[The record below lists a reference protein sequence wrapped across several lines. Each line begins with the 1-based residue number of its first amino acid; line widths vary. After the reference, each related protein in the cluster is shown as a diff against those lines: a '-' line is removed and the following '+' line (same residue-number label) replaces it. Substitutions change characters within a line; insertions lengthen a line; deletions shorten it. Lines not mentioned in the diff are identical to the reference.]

1 MAIPNFRAARRLRP
15 PGRGTARF
23 SARNAMMLP
32 VAGCATALVEGIMVA
47 TYDPLLILLSVVI
60 AVLGAFAGLRLAR
73 GLLRQGGAR
82 RKALLSAAAVTI
94 GGGIWSMHFV
104 GMLALELPVTIN
116 YDVLL
121 TLISALVS
129 ILVTGVGLSIASYGE
144 ASLRRLAAAGVFMGL
159 GISSMHYIGMAAVRA
174 NCVIGYSWGLVA
186 ASVLIGIAAAS
197 LALWLAFNLKGP
209 WQTLG
214 AAVVMGLAIAGMH
227 YTAMAAA
234 TFLPVEVLIEY
245 AAPALGPDLLAI
257 VVALAAFLIF
267 GLALLVALPDRAVP
281 EAPGQ
286 AAEAQPQPRPA
297 ANGLH
302 AAPLARLPVE
312 RNKTTLLLDPDQIV
326 SIQAEAHY
334 TRVSDGAETYFCSYS
349 LSDLEARLDPA
360 VFLRVHRSHIINLKH
375 ARAFEKHRE
384 QAVVRLG
391 GRSGASVPVSRRNVP
406 RLREALG
413 LPS

>member
-1 MAIPNFRAARRLRP
+1 
-15 PGRGTARF
+15 
-23 SARNAMMLP
+23 
-32 VAGCATALVEGIMVA
+32 MVA

-60 AVLGAFAGLRLAR
+60 AILGAYAGLRLAR
-73 GLLRQGGAR
+73 GLLRQGGTL

-129 ILVTGVGLSIASYGE
+129 ILVTGIGLSVASYGE

-174 NCVIGYSWGLVA
+174 NCVISYAWGLVA
-186 ASVLIGIAAAS
+186 ASVLVGIAAAS

-209 WQTLG
+209 WQTLA

-234 TFLPVEVLIEY
+234 TFLPVEVLIEH
-245 AAPALGPDLLAI
+245 AAPALSPYLLAI

-267 GLALLVALPDRAVP
+267 GLALLIALPDPAVP
-281 EAPGQ
+281 GTG
-286 AAEAQPQPRPA
+286 AEAGQPPAAGESRPA
-297 ANGLH
+297 ANGLE
-302 AAPLARLPVE
+302 PERLTRLPVE
-312 RNKTTLLLDPDQIV
+312 RNKTTLLLDPEQIV

-334 TRVSDGAETYFCSYS
+334 TRVFDGAETYFCSLS

-391 GRSGASVPVSRRNVP
+391 GRAGASVPVSRRNVS

>member
-1 MAIPNFRAARRLRP
+1 
-15 PGRGTARF
+15 
-23 SARNAMMLP
+23 
-32 VAGCATALVEGIMVA
+32 MVA

-60 AVLGAFAGLRLAR
+60 AVLGAYAGLRLAR
-73 GLLRQGGAR
+73 GLLRQGGTR

-129 ILVTGVGLSIASYGE
+129 ILVTGIGLSIVSYG
-144 ASLRRLAAAGVFMGL
+144 APSLRRLAAAGVFMGL

-174 NCVIGYSWGLVA
+174 NCLISYSYGLVA

-197 LALWLAFNLKGP
+197 LALWLAFNLEGR
-209 WQTLG
+209 WQTLA

-234 TFLPVEVLIEY
+234 TFLPVEVLIDY
-245 AAPALGPDLLAI
+245 AAPALSPYLLAI

-267 GLALLVALPDRAVP
+267 GLALLVALPDRPDPGAAP
-281 EAPGQ
+281 EAPE
-286 AAEAQPQPRPA
+286 AASMPE
-297 ANGLH
+297 
-302 AAPLARLPVE
+302 AAPEPEANRPPGGLLARLPVE
-312 RNKTTLLLDPDQIV
+312 QNKATLLLDLEQVV

-334 TRVSDGAETYFCSYS
+334 TRVSDGAETYFCSFS

-360 VFLRVHRSHIINLKH
+360 VFLRVHRSHIINLRH
-375 ARAFEKHRE
+375 ARAFEKHRA

-391 GRSGASVPVSRRNVP
+391 GRRGASIPVSRRNVP

>member
-1 MAIPNFRAARRLRP
+1 
-15 PGRGTARF
+15 
-23 SARNAMMLP
+23 
-32 VAGCATALVEGIMVA
+32 MVA

-60 AVLGAFAGLRLAR
+60 AILGAYAGLRLAR
-73 GLLRQGGAR
+73 GLLRQGGTL

-104 GMLALELPVTIN
+104 GMLALELPVVIN

-129 ILVTGVGLSIASYGE
+129 ILVTGIGLSIASYGE
-144 ASLRRLAAAGVFMGL
+144 ASARRLAAAGIFMGL

-174 NCVIGYSWGLVA
+174 NCVISYSYGLVA
-186 ASVLIGIAAAS
+186 TSVLVGIAAAT

-209 WQTLG
+209 WQTFA
-214 AAVVMGLAIAGMH
+214 AAVVMGLAISGMH

-245 AAPALGPDLLAI
+245 AAPALSPYLMAI

-267 GLALLVALPDRAVP
+267 GLALLIALPDQGRP
-281 EAPGQ
+281 EAGSAAAGEP
-286 AAEAQPQPRPA
+286 AEAEPPA
-297 ANGLH
+297 APEDLR
-302 AAPLARLPVE
+302 PERLTRLPVE
-312 RNKTTLLLDPDQIV
+312 RNKTTLLLDLEQIV

-334 TRVSDGAETYFCSYS
+334 TRVSDGAETYFCSFS
-349 LSDLEARLDPA
+349 LSELEARLDPA

-384 QAVVRLG
+384 QALVRLG
-391 GRSGASVPVSRRNVP
+391 GDDGASVPVSRRNVP

>member
-1 MAIPNFRAARRLRP
+1 
-15 PGRGTARF
+15 
-23 SARNAMMLP
+23 
-32 VAGCATALVEGIMVA
+32 MVA
-47 TYDPLLILLSVVI
+47 TYDPLLVLLSVVI
-60 AVLGAFAGLRLAR
+60 AIVGAYAGLRLAR
-73 GLLRQGGAR
+73 GLLRQGGTL

-104 GMLALELPVTIN
+104 GMLALELPVVIN
-116 YDVLL
+116 YDMLL

-129 ILVTGVGLSIASYGE
+129 ILVTGIGLSIASYGD

-174 NCVIGYSWGLVA
+174 NCVVSYSYGLVA
-186 ASVLIGIAAAS
+186 ASVLVGIAAAS
-197 LALWLAFNLKGP
+197 LALWLAFNMKGS
-209 WQTLG
+209 WQTLA

-245 AAPALGPDLLAI
+245 AAPALSPYLLAI

-267 GLALLVALPDRAVP
+267 GLALLIALPEQTVSAAVAEP
-281 EAPGQ
+281 VAK
-286 AAEAQPQPRPA
+286 AAEAAPPP
-297 ANGLH
+297 NGLQ
-302 AAPLARLPVE
+302 PGRLSRLPVE
-312 RNKTTLLLDPDQIV
+312 QNKTTLLLDPDQIV

-334 TRVSDGAETYFCSYS
+334 TRVSDGAETYFCSFS

-375 ARAFEKHRE
+375 ARALERHRA
-384 QAVVRLG
+384 QAIVRLG
-391 GRSGASVPVSRRNVP
+391 DRSGAGVPVSRRNVP

>member
-1 MAIPNFRAARRLRP
+1 
-15 PGRGTARF
+15 
-23 SARNAMMLP
+23 
-32 VAGCATALVEGIMVA
+32 MVA

-60 AVLGAFAGLRLAR
+60 AILGAYAGLRLAR
-73 GLLRQGGAR
+73 GLLRQGGTL

-104 GMLALELPVTIN
+104 GMLALELPVAIN

-129 ILVTGVGLSIASYGE
+129 ILVTGIGLSIASYGE
-144 ASLRRLAAAGVFMGL
+144 ASARRLAAAGIFMGL

-174 NCVIGYSWGLVA
+174 NCVISYSYGLVA
-186 ASVLIGIAAAS
+186 TSVLVGIAAAT

-209 WQTLG
+209 WQTFA
-214 AAVVMGLAIAGMH
+214 AAVVMGLAISGMH

-245 AAPALGPDLLAI
+245 AAPALSPYLMAI

-267 GLALLVALPDRAVP
+267 GLALLIALPDQGRP
-281 EAPGQ
+281 ESGS
-286 AAEAQPQPRPA
+286 AAAGEPAETEPPA
-297 ANGLH
+297 APEGLR
-302 AAPLARLPVE
+302 PERLTRLPVE
-312 RNKTTLLLDPDQIV
+312 RNKTTLLLDLEQIV

-334 TRVSDGAETYFCSYS
+334 TRVSDGAETYFCSFS
-349 LSDLEARLDPA
+349 LSELEARLDPA

-384 QAVVRLG
+384 QALVRLDG
-391 GRSGASVPVSRRNVP
+391 DAGASVPVSRRNVP

>member
-1 MAIPNFRAARRLRP
+1 
-15 PGRGTARF
+15 
-23 SARNAMMLP
+23 
-32 VAGCATALVEGIMVA
+32 MVA

-60 AVLGAFAGLRLAR
+60 AILVAYAGLRLAR
-73 GLLRQGGAR
+73 GLLRQGGTL

-104 GMLALELPVTIN
+104 GMLALELPVAIN

-129 ILVTGVGLSIASYGE
+129 ILVTGIGLSIASYGE
-144 ASLRRLAAAGVFMGL
+144 ASARRLAAAGIFMGL

-174 NCVIGYSWGLVA
+174 NCVISYSYGLVA
-186 ASVLIGIAAAS
+186 TSVLVGIAAAT

-209 WQTLG
+209 WQTFA
-214 AAVVMGLAIAGMH
+214 AAVVMGLAISGMH

-245 AAPALGPDLLAI
+245 AAPALSPYLMAI

-267 GLALLVALPDRAVP
+267 GLALLIALPDQGRP
-281 EAPGQ
+281 EAGSAAAGEP
-286 AAEAQPQPRPA
+286 AEAEPPA
-297 ANGLH
+297 APEDLR
-302 AAPLARLPVE
+302 PERLTRLPVE
-312 RNKTTLLLDPDQIV
+312 RNKTTLLLDLEQIV

-334 TRVSDGAETYFCSYS
+334 TRVSDGAETYFCSFS
-349 LSDLEARLDPA
+349 LSELEARLDPA

-384 QAVVRLG
+384 QALVRLDG
-391 GRSGASVPVSRRNVP
+391 DAGASVPVSRRNVP

>member
-1 MAIPNFRAARRLRP
+1 
-15 PGRGTARF
+15 
-23 SARNAMMLP
+23 
-32 VAGCATALVEGIMVA
+32 MVA

-60 AVLGAFAGLRLAR
+60 AIVGAYAGLRLAR
-73 GLLRQGGAR
+73 GLLRQGGTL

-129 ILVTGVGLSIASYGE
+129 ILVTGIGLSIASYGE

-174 NCVIGYSWGLVA
+174 NCIISYSYGLVA
-186 ASVLIGIAAAS
+186 ASVLVGIAAAS
-197 LALWLAFNLKGP
+197 LALWLAFNLKGR
-209 WQTLG
+209 WQTLA

-245 AAPALGPDLLAI
+245 AAPALSPHLMAI

-267 GLALLVALPDRAVP
+267 GLALLIALPD
-281 EAPGQ
+281 Q
-286 AAEAQPQPRPA
+286 AGPDAEAAPAPA
-297 ANGLH
+297 ANGLR
-302 AAPLARLPVE
+302 PGRLSRLPVE
-312 RNKTTLLLDPDQIV
+312 QNKTTLLLDPEQIV

-334 TRVSDGAETYFCSYS
+334 TRVSDGAETYFCSLS

-360 VFLRVHRSHIINLKH
+360 VFLRVHRSHIINLRH
-375 ARAFEKHRE
+375 ARALERHRE
-384 QAVVRLG
+384 QAIVRLG
-391 GRSGASVPVSRRNVP
+391 GRAGAGVPVSRRNVP

>member
-1 MAIPNFRAARRLRP
+1 
-15 PGRGTARF
+15 
-23 SARNAMMLP
+23 
-32 VAGCATALVEGIMVA
+32 MVA

-60 AVLGAFAGLRLAR
+60 AILGAYAGLRLAR
-73 GLLRQGGAR
+73 GLLRQGGTL

-104 GMLALELPVTIN
+104 GMLALELPVVIN

-129 ILVTGVGLSIASYGE
+129 ILVTGIGLSIASYGE
-144 ASLRRLAAAGVFMGL
+144 ASARRLAAAGIFMGL

-174 NCVIGYSWGLVA
+174 NCVISYSYGLVA
-186 ASVLIGIAAAS
+186 TSVLVGIAAAT

-209 WQTLG
+209 WQTFA
-214 AAVVMGLAIAGMH
+214 AAVVMGLAISGMH

-245 AAPALGPDLLAI
+245 AAPALSPYLMAI

-267 GLALLVALPDRAVP
+267 GLALLIALPDQGRP
-281 EAPGQ
+281 EAQSAAAGEP
-286 AAEAQPQPRPA
+286 AEAEPPA
-297 ANGLH
+297 APEGLR
-302 AAPLARLPVE
+302 PERLTRLPVE
-312 RNKTTLLLDPDQIV
+312 RNKTTLLLDLEQIV

-334 TRVSDGAETYFCSYS
+334 TRVSDGAETYFCSFS
-349 LSDLEARLDPA
+349 LSELEARLDPA

-384 QAVVRLG
+384 QALVRLG
-391 GRSGASVPVSRRNVP
+391 GDDGASVPVSRRNVP

>member
-1 MAIPNFRAARRLRP
+1 
-15 PGRGTARF
+15 
-23 SARNAMMLP
+23 
-32 VAGCATALVEGIMVA
+32 MVA

-60 AVLGAFAGLRLAR
+60 AILGAYAGLRLAR
-73 GLLRQGGAR
+73 GLLREGGTL

-104 GMLALELPVTIN
+104 GMLALELPVTID

-129 ILVTGVGLSIASYGE
+129 ILVTGLGLSIASYGD
-144 ASLRRLAAAGVFMGL
+144 ASLRRLAAAGIFMGL

-174 NCVIGYSWGLVA
+174 NCVISYSYGLVA

-209 WQTLG
+209 WQTLA
-214 AAVVMGLAIAGMH
+214 AAVVMGLAISGMH

-245 AAPALGPDLLAI
+245 AAPALSPHLLAI

-267 GLALLVALPDRAVP
+267 GLALLVALPDQTAAAG
-281 EAPGQ
+281 AP
-286 AAEAQPQPRPA
+286 AAEAKPQPA
-297 ANGLH
+297 AKAGQ
-302 AAPLARLPVE
+302 PGRLARLPVE
-312 RNKTTLLLDPDQIV
+312 QNKTTLLLDPDQIV

-334 TRVSDGAETYFCSYS
+334 TQVSDGAETYFCSLS
-349 LSDLEARLDPA
+349 LSELEARLDPA
-360 VFLRVHRSHIINLKH
+360 VFLRVHRSHIINLRH
-375 ARAFEKHRE
+375 ARAVEKHRE
-384 QAVVRLG
+384 QAVVRLR
-391 GRSGASVPVSRRNVP
+391 GRAGASVPVSRRNVP

-413 LPS
+413 LSS